1 MCAGIFNTFS
11 EVFSRLL
18 DPESPLLLGRLTT
31 PPTIRERLTRPLP
44 GVRGYSKRSAALSS
58 YSLHNVI
65 SGNRASARPIWPSF
79 RPCVYHGRTT
89 EQHQGAAHAVV
100 NAACAAK
107 YDGWSHESGETICRE
122 LGGRRK
128 RLPAYS
134 NPSRPLIPTQ
144 VGHPFRRNA
153 ATDSEPKSAT
163 FSSLLGIG
171 GRHPSE

>member
-31 PPTIRERLTRPLP
+31 PPTIRERLTRHLP
-44 GVRGYSKRSAALSS
+44 GVRGYSKSFTPQRNLWQSSLRTPHLALIQ
-58 YSLHNVI
+58 SLRI
-65 SGNRASARPIWPSF
+65 S
-79 RPCVYHGRTT
+79 T

-122 LGGRRK
+122 LGGRRE
-128 RLPAYS
+128 RLPTHSISSGCDGLADGGCYE
-134 NPSRPLIPTQ
+134 PI
-144 VGHPFRRNA
+144 FRTSLRRMKRCKA
-153 ATDSEPKSAT
+153 SLGEGRKSKR
-163 FSSLLGIG
+163 S
-171 GRHPSE
+171 

>member
-1 MCAGIFNTFS
+1 MCAGIFNTVS

-128 RLPAYS
+128 RLPTHSISSGCDGLADGGCYE
-134 NPSRPLIPTQ
+134 PI
-144 VGHPFRRNA
+144 FRTSLRRMKRCKA
-153 ATDSEPKSAT
+153 SLGEGRKSKR
-163 FSSLLGIG
+163 S
-171 GRHPSE
+171 